1 MGPNNSKVNNNK
13 NEYIKELLEILNSV
27 NVFNKESVKLFN
39 LRKSFS
45 HEHKEI
51 FNEIKISNT
60 RANPIINQNE
70 FFLLSLT
77 LLSHHFAEVLY
88 KCYNIS
94 SYNTLILPPHL
105 ENIDGNEWAFEV
117 INSKENDDILNKID
131 KSIPKL
137 KENELMNYI
146 DGVSTIYQNSEI
158 RNELSQMREQSDP
171 EKNDFDNSHHSK
183 KIRNPKLRRESI
195 FAMKNNLNFKNKVKK
210 HGSINSIIPPIYKFS
225 KDLQNDHGENSRRK
239 KISKIIDLG
248 ADKQEMEKKT
258 KVKINHKIKPI
269 PISHLLLKKERK
281 RVFSIESVKSDLDKL
296 KKKTNRQNLNIN
308 AENNRKSRISKE
320 KSQKNILNKSG
331 NRPSSIG
338 VKSSPTSLND
348 NKKYFNENVIKKCEM
363 LYNSDRICKKHKN
376 IKTNKVLEAENIL
389 MNSKNYFRI
398 DLRLF
403 EDDNESDQESI
414 FKVGKMLND
423 DERKIEEKCIKT
435 NKDQQQ
441 ELNDPIVNQAQSSK
455 SMNTLKVS
463 KTDIPRK
470 FANSSSKV
478 VDYLSKRQSMNKFSN
493 TAQ

>member
-39 LRKSFS
+39 LRKPFS
-45 HEHKEI
+45 HEHQEI

-171 EKNDFDNSHHSK
+171 EKNDFDNSSEYF
-183 KIRNPKLRRESI
+183 LFST
-195 FAMKNNLNFKNKVKK
+195 FNLF
-210 HGSINSIIPPIYKFS
+210 
-225 KDLQNDHGENSRRK
+225 GE
-239 KISKIIDLG
+239 
-248 ADKQEMEKKT
+248 
-258 KVKINHKIKPI
+258 
-269 PISHLLLKKERK
+269 
-281 RVFSIESVKSDLDKL
+281 
-296 KKKTNRQNLNIN
+296 
-308 AENNRKSRISKE
+308 
-320 KSQKNILNKSG
+320 
-331 NRPSSIG
+331 
-338 VKSSPTSLND
+338 
-348 NKKYFNENVIKKCEM
+348 
-363 LYNSDRICKKHKN
+363 
-376 IKTNKVLEAENIL
+376 
-389 MNSKNYFRI
+389 
-398 DLRLF
+398 
-403 EDDNESDQESI
+403 
-414 FKVGKMLND
+414 
-423 DERKIEEKCIKT
+423 
-435 NKDQQQ
+435 
-441 ELNDPIVNQAQSSK
+441 
-455 SMNTLKVS
+455 
-463 KTDIPRK
+463 
-470 FANSSSKV
+470 
-478 VDYLSKRQSMNKFSN
+478 
-493 TAQ
+493 